1 MELIKLRGNTYYISN
16 NTNVG
21 VFTYKNKNCLLVD
34 TGSSNTVARKI
45 DEVLKS
51 NRLHPKYIINTHNHP
66 DHCGGNIYITATY
79 PGCITYASRKEK
91 LYMENVEL
99 LATNLFG
106 SITPK
111 GLNRAKVA
119 KVDDILQYGVN
130 KIGDEKIKIIPL
142 KGHTIEQ
149 IGVITPDKVCFLGD
163 SIFSTCILKKYSIP
177 YLYSIEDSLKSLEYI
192 KEIDA
197 DIFVLSHSEAI
208 YSKEE
213 IVNLA
218 DKNIRAINGLLE
230 EYLTILEQPQTR
242 EDLLQNMM
250 ILNEIP
256 DPEQVQYFL
265 YLASTS
271 AFIACLCDKGYLEY
285 YSENGKLYYYK
296 R

>member
-1 MELIKLRGNTYYISN
+1 MELIKLRGNTYYIPN

-34 TGSSNTVARKI
+34 TGINNTIARKI
-45 DEVLKS
+45 EEVLKS
-51 NRLHPKYIINTHNHP
+51 NGLHPKYIINTHSHP
-66 DHCGGNIYITATY
+66 DHCGGNIYITETY
-79 PGCITYASRKEK
+79 PGCITYTSGKER

-99 LATNLFG
+99 LSTNLFRALA
-106 SITPK
+106 PK
-111 GLNRAKVA
+111 GVNKSKLV

-130 KIGDEKIKIIPL
+130 KINDEKIEIVSL
-142 KGHTIEQ
+142 KGHSIEQ

-163 SIFSTCILKKYSIP
+163 SIFSTCILEKYSIP

-197 DIFVLSHSEAI
+197 DIFVVAHSEAI
-208 YSKEE
+208 YSKEK

-230 EYLTILEQPQTR
+230 ECLTILEQPQTR
-242 EDLLQNMM
+242 EDLLQNIM

-256 DPEQVQYFL
+256 DPEQVQYLL

-271 AFIACLCDKGYLEY
+271 AFIACLCDRGYLEY
-285 YSENGKLYYYK
+285 YIENGKLYYYK
-296 R
+296 K